1 MRQWL
6 ETLAP
11 AREVP
16 SSASPALRAWGEE
29 RVGPAAVAWAAEITA
44 VVTSRLADQMV
55 DAGRETDVAG
65 ARGCEECT
73 ITTLVGLAAGSAAE
87 VATPEAALDDAR
99 VAARA
104 GIPLERLLRVVWAS
118 HAAVQE
124 RLLDIIGVSAPADS
138 LLSEVR
144 QLVTLLAQFIDR
156 YVTDMSAIYAQE
168 RSESESRLIVE
179 RRRLV
184 DAVLAGSEGTEEWER
199 ILGIRWNHHHL
210 TAIGW
215 SATGNRAVRPE
226 DDALRF
232 AKRVARSGGGSW
244 LVVERGDHVEFHWSF
259 AHASHL
265 DPALIDAERP
275 ERMRL
280 AVGTVEFGL
289 AGFVSSTRAARN
301 ARTAGAMLREPPL
314 VVRYDDVSLV
324 ALLSA
329 DRAQARAFVR
339 RELAGLLGEDAMT
352 AAVRETLRH
361 FLLEGRSR
369 QAAAAA
375 THVATTTVAYRV
387 KRAEELLGRSVFVR
401 TQETLAALALAH
413 AFPEFAARDPASI

>member
-1 MRQWL
+1 MREWL
-6 ETLAP
+6 QTLAP
-11 AREVP
+11 VADVTSAASGRLRE
-16 SSASPALRAWGEE
+16 WGEG
-29 RVGPAAVAWAAEITA
+29 RIGASAMGWAAEVTA
-44 VVTSRLADQMV
+44 DVSAHLAAQM
-55 DAGRETDVAG
+55 AEAPGATEVAG

-73 ITTLVGLAAGSAAE
+73 ITTLVGLASGSAFD
-87 VATPEAALDDAR
+87 VVTPEAALEDAQ

-124 RLLDIIGVSAPADS
+124 RLLDIIAASAPAHS
-138 LLSEVR
+138 ALSDVR
-144 QLVTLLAQFIDR
+144 QLVTLLAAFIDR
-156 YVTDMSAIYAQE
+156 YVTDMSATYARE

-184 DAVLAGSEGTEEWER
+184 DAVLDGGEGGEESER
-199 ILGIRWNHHHL
+199 ILGIRWGQHHF

-215 SATGNRAVRPE
+215 SATGSRAVRPE

-232 AKRVARSGGGSW
+232 AKRLARAVGGSW

-259 AHASHL
+259 PHASSL
-265 DPALIDAERP
+265 DVSVVDAERP

-280 AVGTVEFGL
+280 ALGTVEHG
-289 AGFVSSTRAARN
+289 AEGFVSSTRAARSTRSV
-301 ARTAGAMLREPPL
+301 ALMLREAPMVL
-314 VVRYDDVSLV
+314 RYDEVGLL

-329 DRAQARAFVR
+329 DRAAARAFVR

-352 AAVRETLRH
+352 LAVRTTLLS

-369 QAAAAA
+369 QAAAIA

-387 KRAEELLGRSVFVR
+387 KRAEALLGRSVYAR
-401 TQETLAALALAH
+401 TQETLAALLLAQ
-413 AFPEFAARDPASI
+413 AFPDFVAL